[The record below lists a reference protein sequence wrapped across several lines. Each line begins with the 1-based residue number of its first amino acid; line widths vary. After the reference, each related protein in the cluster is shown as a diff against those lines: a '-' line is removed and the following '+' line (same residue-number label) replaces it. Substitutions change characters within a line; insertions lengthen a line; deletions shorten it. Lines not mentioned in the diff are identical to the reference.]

1 MHNVLSARKAGR
13 GCDEEPGDLFAICV
27 AETTPDPFADFVSL
41 SIYRTYLYGRGHMQ
55 SIYRTLSLQ
64 RVSHEVYKEF

>member
-1 MHNVLSARKAGR
+1 MKSLVTFLLSVWLGSHQI
-13 GCDEEPGDLFAICV
+13 LLQ
-27 AETTPDPFADFVSL
+27 TLSVSL
-41 SIYRTYLYGRGHMQ
+41 SFYRTYLYGRGHMK